1 MNDILLFSVFNGQ
14 ESNISD
20 KVQIKI
26 SNNLSHNSACGMW
39 GIRVGVQIFKR
50 EFHTYIPLDSVKIEF
65 LFYM

>member
-20 KVQIKI
+20 KIQIKI
-26 SNNLSHNSACGMW
+26 SNNLSPNSACGVW
-39 GIRVGVQIFKR
+39 GIRVGVQIFMR
-50 EFHTYIPLDSVKIEF
+50 ELHTYIPLDSVKIEF